1 MKIIYL
7 SIILAIPL
15 ILQPLAYGETYKDG
29 KGTVITQDQ
38 YDLRVQTCQEMIDED
53 IAIKKEVGDCKSF
66 VLTAI
71 GTEMIAYYIGS
82 KY

>member
-1 MKIIYL
+1 
-7 SIILAIPL
+7 
-15 ILQPLAYGETYKDG
+15 
-29 KGTVITQDQ
+29 
-38 YDLRVQTCQEMIDED
+38 MINED
-53 IAIKKEVGDCKSF
+53 IALAKEVGDCKSF